1 MILIK
6 YHNDPFSIF
15 LKKLWGNI
23 SAKFRRNWLKVVA
36 PGKSNIWGLEHT
48 WTAVVPDL
56 QITYS
61 KSLLKMHYMVLK
73 INNFRS
79 IKITIQYSYNSTS
92 RNTFGHEIECML
104 TSNI

>member
-61 KSLLKMHYMVLK
+61 KNKEGQKEDLMKVRK
-73 INNFRS
+73 INQRGKKYEIN
-79 IKITIQYSYNSTS
+79 ICNLTSYNLETQYMISHY
-92 RNTFGHEIECML
+92 F
-104 TSNI
+104 